1 MVDSAKILPIA
12 AILLPA
18 MIVGGVLV
26 RARAYVRG
34 TTLAAPCVW
43 AWVALLSVAGV
54 ELLAAITATEG
65 PPRWLNAARCLA
77 ALATFCP
84 VMAVLGAKRPQ
95 DRAWQIIVASLWGV
109 LSLPALQD
117 LLYHYGQPVALDPAW
132 RGFLTIL
139 VAVGWVNYLPTRFW
153 PSSILFGLAQVVLM
167 TDYLPIALPIYAS
180 ARVPAALTLAAL
192 AGLLPILG
200 WPGQRPAADSLD
212 GLWRDF
218 RNAYGMLWGVRI
230 RDRASGGA
238 AAPSAGASADRSAE
252 ERTFVAHLQRFVSRE
267 WIAARSQQ

>member
-1 MVDSAKILPIA
+1 MTIDSTDMLRIA
-12 AILLPA
+12 ATLLPA
-18 MIVGGVLV
+18 IIMGGVLV
-26 RARAYVRG
+26 RARRYVRG
-34 TTLAAPCVW
+34 TTLAAPCAW
-43 AWVALLSVAGV
+43 AWVALLAIVGV
-54 ELLAAITATEG
+54 ELLATMDIADG
-65 PPRWLNAARCLA
+65 PPLWLDAARYLVGV
-77 ALATFCP
+77 ATFCP

-139 VAVGWVNYLPTRFW
+139 VVVGLVNYLPTRFW
-153 PSSILFGLAQVVLM
+153 PSSILFGMAQAALM
-167 TDYLPIALPIYAS
+167 SDFLPIALPIDAS

-192 AGLLPILG
+192 AGVLPILG
-200 WPGQRPAADSLD
+200 WPARRAAADSLD
-212 GLWRDF
+212 RLWRDF
-218 RNAYGMLWGVRI
+218 RDAYGMLWGARI
-230 RDRASGGA
+230 RDRASGAASPSEGA
-238 AAPSAGASADRSAE
+238 PTDRSAE